1 MLSYLC
7 LLGAIIFEVSG
18 TLLLPVSENFTKPI
32 PTAGLTV
39 CYLIGFFLLTFAIR
53 SIPISIVYATWS
65 GLGVFF
71 VAIFGHFVYRELLPW
86 QGVLGLAMI
95 ICGVILVNIFSQ
107 AHDRVQS
114 RSEPDI
120 FFEAIHHD
128 ELSIIRFLG
137 HHHMKTVG
145 PQVQS
150 GKLFRFAL
158 WRARFHR

>member
-71 VAIFGHFVYRELLPW
+71 VAIFGHFVYRELLLAGGFRLSHDHLRGHSGEYLQPGPW
-86 QGVLGLAMI
+86 LKG
-95 ICGVILVNIFSQ
+95 
-107 AHDRVQS
+107 
-114 RSEPDI
+114 RSPPEK
-120 FFEAIHHD
+120 
-128 ELSIIRFLG
+128 SNGCR
-137 HHHMKTVG
+137 
-145 PQVQS
+145 
-150 GKLFRFAL
+150 
-158 WRARFHR
+158 

>member
-86 QGVLGLAMI
+86 QEVLGLALI
-95 ICGVILVNIFSQ
+95 ISGVILVNIFSQ
-107 AHDRVQS
+107 AH
-114 RSEPDI
+114 
-120 FFEAIHHD
+120 
-128 ELSIIRFLG
+128 G
-137 HHHMKTVG
+137 
-145 PQVQS
+145 
-150 GKLFRFAL
+150 
-158 WRARFHR
+158 

>member
-95 ICGVILVNIFSQ
+95 ISGVILVNIFSQ
-107 AHDRVQS
+107 AHGWTTEHFWENPMDAHEEFPEIDLPS
-114 RSEPDI
+114 LTLRSQR
-120 FFEAIHHD
+120 FF
-128 ELSIIRFLG
+128 LR
-137 HHHMKTVG
+137 
-145 PQVQS
+145 
-150 GKLFRFAL
+150 
-158 WRARFHR
+158 

>member
-71 VAIFGHFVYRELLPW
+71 VAIFGTLST
-86 QGVLGLAMI
+86 G
-95 ICGVILVNIFSQ
+95 N
-107 AHDRVQS
+107 
-114 RSEPDI
+114 
-120 FFEAIHHD
+120 FFPG
-128 ELSIIRFLG
+128 RGF
-137 HHHMKTVG
+137 
-145 PQVQS
+145 
-150 GKLFRFAL
+150 
-158 WRARFHR
+158 

>member
-71 VAIFGHFVYRELLPW
+71 VAIFGHFVYRELLPR
-86 QGVLGLAMI
+86 QGVVGLAMI
-95 ICGVILVNIFSQ
+95 ISGVILVNIFSQ
-107 AHDRVQS
+107 AHS
-114 RSEPDI
+114 
-120 FFEAIHHD
+120 
-128 ELSIIRFLG
+128 
-137 HHHMKTVG
+137 
-145 PQVQS
+145 
-150 GKLFRFAL
+150 
-158 WRARFHR
+158 

>member
-18 TLLLPVSENFTKPI
+18 TILLPVSEYFTKPI
-32 PTAGLTV
+32 PTAWLTV

-53 SIPISIVYATWS
+53 SIPISIVYAIWS

-95 ICGVILVNIFSQ
+95 TSGVILVNIFSQ
-107 AHDRVQS
+107 PHDWRTEHFRENPIDAHEAFPEIDTPS
-114 RSEPDI
+114 LTPRSKR
-120 FFEAIHHD
+120 FFLRWSLSVKNFWD
-128 ELSIIRFLG
+128 EFN
-137 HHHMKTVG
+137 H
-145 PQVQS
+145 
-150 GKLFRFAL
+150 
-158 WRARFHR
+158 

>member
-71 VAIFGHFVYRELLPW
+71 VAIFGHFVYRELL
-86 QGVLGLAMI
+86 LSL
-95 ICGVILVNIFSQ
+95 
-107 AHDRVQS
+107 
-114 RSEPDI
+114 
-120 FFEAIHHD
+120 IH
-128 ELSIIRFLG
+128 I
-137 HHHMKTVG
+137 
-145 PQVQS
+145 
-150 GKLFRFAL
+150 
-158 WRARFHR
+158 

>member
-95 ICGVILVNIFSQ
+95 I
-107 AHDRVQS
+107 
-114 RSEPDI
+114 
-120 FFEAIHHD
+120 
-128 ELSIIRFLG
+128 
-137 HHHMKTVG
+137 
-145 PQVQS
+145 S
-150 GKLFRFAL
+150 GAVSYTHLTL
-158 WRARFHR
+158 PTT